1 MDSGSIYDDPQKL
14 FAAMTAG
21 NPHLPVPNFLSLSDT
36 RRTATQRSKAIFAGR
51 DALLGILERYE
62 ETLRKRW
69 GKKTGEQRRKVLLK
83 AYPGIAASHRPD
95 FAALRREGAD
105 QTTAGTRFRDFFL
118 LPSINLEDLVK
129 PKPLLMFL
137 NARGRQDPDIFANAD
152 FNSIHLATTSQ
163 AIMPWYMSGYTM
175 LLLGQKSAST
185 YGRLIPWDEDDTAF
199 TKMSDGI
206 GVQPGEGLL
215 ILEIQERKLSFLR
228 SCAETILQDLPL
240 HDTAIP
246 VQPSPATLL
255 TNGLE
260 NSEWPSLSKEILE
273 APYSIPDQ
281 YDVERLRFFVSA
293 KLDEAVDHIWLL
305 REDPSYFQDTVR
317 DWSEHRQENILSVNG
332 KAHPVLRSDAFWER
346 VLSNVAVDAYLTL
359 VAWDQLSKHVDQL
372 NILRIQSL
380 NSTQKDAPIP
390 EEYQEALCH
399 FSYFLD
405 QMTKGPILHYKT
417 GMPASPPLR
426 GHFEREPQDP
436 NTTKIVVASKNSSYT
451 KGEYFLWTLEQL
463 LVEDQV
469 FLYGLENLLDEIER
483 MIRSTGQNRERVSSW
498 IARVLSDLSLLAE
511 LRRQMGLLNPGP
523 AMTEALSNEE
533 KREEYSSRMELFS
546 RIHEIFTKGM
556 TLAGSGTPSTKFKY
570 PSEKSPNAIITKQL
584 QQAEHNLDKF
594 WEEVDKQF
602 VKRGGEN
609 LHSMVG
615 GILPQREIRRTPDW
629 QETDE
634 INRKAETEATETQ
647 TLSSRVALIE
657 LESRS
662 EKTVSPEIPV
672 QRPQKVKTRGT
683 ASESVPLDDAPAGP
697 LVYQPPKFHVSKR
710 GFKVF
715 TTLFQTPSGE
725 DLPGEV
731 PWSEFLSAMAS
742 VGFSIKALDG
752 SAWVF
757 EPQSELFRRS
767 IIFHEPHPGSRIPFQ
782 TARRYG
788 RRLERAYG
796 WTRDSFSRD

>member
-1 MDSGSIYDDPQKL
+1 MDTGSIYDDPQKL

-21 NPHLPVPNFLSLSDT
+21 NPHLPVPKFMSLSDT
-36 RRTATQRSKAIFAGR
+36 RQMVTQRSKAVFADR

-69 GKKTGEQRRKVLLK
+69 GKKTGEQRRKVLK
-83 AYPGIAASHRPD
+83 AYPGIAANHRPD

-105 QTTAGTRFRDFFL
+105 QTTAGTQSRDTFL

-163 AIMPWYMSGYTM
+163 AIMPSYMSGYTM

-185 YGRLIPWDEDDTAF
+185 YGRLISWDEDDTAF

-215 ILEIQERKLSFLR
+215 ILEIQERKLGFLR
-228 SCAETILQDLPL
+228 SCAEGILQDLPL

-260 NSEWPSLSKEILE
+260 NSEWPSLSKEVLE

-281 YDVERLRFFVSA
+281 YDVERLRSFVSA
-293 KLDEAVDHIWLL
+293 KVDEAVDHIWLL
-305 REDPSYFQDTVR
+305 REDPSYFQETVR
-317 DWSEHRQENILSVNG
+317 DWSEHRQEKILSVNG
-332 KAHPVLRSDAFWER
+332 KTHPVLRSDTFWER
-346 VLSNVAVDAYLTL
+346 VLSNVVVDAYLTL
-359 VAWDQLSKHVDQL
+359 VAWDQLFNLVDHL
-372 NILRIQSL
+372 NLLRMQSL
-380 NSTQKDAPIP
+380 RSIREDAPIS
-390 EEYQEALCH
+390 EDYEEALCH

-405 QMTKGPILHYKT
+405 QMIKGPILHYKS

-426 GHFEREPQDP
+426 CHFEREPQDP
-436 NTTKIVVASKNSSYT
+436 NTTKIVVTSKSSSYT
-451 KGEYFLWTLEQL
+451 KGDYFLWTLEQL

-483 MIRSTGQNRERVSSW
+483 MIRSSGQNRERVSSW

-523 AMTEALSNEE
+523 AMTEAVSGEE
-533 KREEYSSRMELFS
+533 KREKFSSRMKLFS
-546 RIHEIFTKGM
+546 RIHEIFNKGM
-556 TLAGSGTPSTKFKY
+556 TLAGTGTPLTKFKY
-570 PSEKSPNAIITKQL
+570 PSEKSPDATVTKQL
-584 QQAEHNLDKF
+584 QQAERNLDKF

-602 VKRGGEN
+602 VKHGGED
-609 LHSMVG
+609 LHSMLG
-615 GILPQREIRRTPDW
+615 GGVLPQREIRRTPDW
-629 QETDE
+629 QEIDE
-634 INRKAETEATETQ
+634 INRKAETETNVTQ
-647 TLSSRVALIE
+647 NLSSRVALIE
-657 LESRS
+657 LEARS
-662 EKTVSPEIPV
+662 EKTVSSETPV

-683 ASESVPLDDAPAGP
+683 ASESVPLDDTPAEP
-697 LVYQPPKFHVSKR
+697 LVYQPPKIHVSKR
-710 GFKVF
+710 GFRVF
-715 TTLFQTPSGE
+715 TTLFHTPSGA

-731 PWSEFLSAMAS
+731 PWTEFLSAMAS

-757 EPQSELFRRS
+757 EPQSGLFRRS